1 MTSEP
6 MPGAGPKRRRRRR
19 RRGGG
24 DNPHAPFVRAPA
36 EVEAMRQSAASA
48 RQVEDDKGKAFP
60 EAKTSSIDF
69 DRVARE
75 CLQARHVEIFDWL
88 KRSLGKTS
96 QELITEMVRG
106 AVIKERVAFREAQGI
121 VSSSSRDIEKLA
133 NR

>member
-6 MPGAGPKRRRRRR
+6 APGASPKRRRRRR

-24 DNPHAPFVRAPA
+24 GDNQAVTQTAPRREP
-36 EVEAMRQSAASA
+36 
-48 RQVEDDKGKAFP
+48 EDDKGKAYP
-60 EAKTSSIDF
+60 EAKSSSIDF

-75 CLQARHVEIFDWL
+75 VLQARHVEIFDWL

-96 QELITEMVRG
+96 EQLITEMIRG

-121 VSSSSRDIEKLA
+121 VSSSSRDIEKLT

>member
-6 MPGAGPKRRRRRR
+6 TPGGSPKRRRRRR

-24 DNPHAPFVRAPA
+24 GDNQAVTQTAPRREP
-36 EVEAMRQSAASA
+36 
-48 RQVEDDKGKAFP
+48 EDDKGKAYP

-88 KRSLGKTS
+88 KRSLGKSS
-96 QELITEMVRG
+96 QELITEFVRG

>member
-1 MTSEP
+1 
-6 MPGAGPKRRRRRR
+6 MPGQGKRRRRRR

-24 DNPHAPFVRAPA
+24 DNQTVT
-36 EVEAMRQSAASA
+36 VAAGNA
-48 RQVEDDKGKAFP
+48 TVKFQGVEDDKGKSFP
-60 EAKTSSIDF
+60 EAKASSIDF

-75 CLQARHVEIFDWL
+75 VLQARHVEIFDWL

-96 QELITEMVRG
+96 EQLITEMIRG

-121 VSSSSRDIEKLA
+121 VSSSSRDIEKLT

>member
-6 MPGAGPKRRRRRR
+6 IPGQAPKRRRRRR

-24 DNPHAPFVRAPA
+24 NNQAVTQTAPRSEP
-36 EVEAMRQSAASA
+36 
-48 RQVEDDKGKAFP
+48 EDDKGKAFP
-60 EAKTSSIDF
+60 EPKSSSIDF
-69 DRVARE
+69 DRVAAE
-75 CLQARHVEIFDWL
+75 CLQARHLEIFAWL
-88 KRSLGKTS
+88 KRSLGKSS

>member
-6 MPGAGPKRRRRRR
+6 TPGQSPKRRRRRR

-24 DNPHAPFVRAPA
+24 GDNQTVTQTAPRREP
-36 EVEAMRQSAASA
+36 
-48 RQVEDDKGKAFP
+48 EDDKGKAFP
-60 EAKTSSIDF
+60 EAKSSSIDF
-69 DRVARE
+69 DAVATE
-75 CLQARHVEIFDWL
+75 CLQPRHAEIFAWM
-88 KRSLGKTS
+88 KRSLGKSS

-121 VSSSSRDIEKLA
+121 VSQSSRDIQKLA